1 MLNFFCLV
9 IVKYFELVT
18 CNLYLAFLW
27 QEPLATQQ
35 SDLAAAS
42 QGTSAAP
49 PGTSAA
55 SQKKVSM
62 AKAKAKASQE
72 ANAKPETQ
80 KAVSKRMKKEEHAA
94 VEAVPP
100 QEAEADADTV
110 RFCEDLVSMCE
121 DFGDKPCKE
130 GSLPRQ
136 NAQDFPSDP
145 DSADVGLCSAMPCGS
160 ENESDA
166 SSQTVKDLA
175 DLASKHCPSE
185 PESFRGSFLWHFL
198 QHAWPKLSKQLSDEL
213 DALWATW
220 KVNSQFSLNLVA
232 SIFSVD
238 LKQFWLALGLCDFNV
253 NDSIQQQ
260 MSQPSDRS
268 MWEST

>member
-1 MLNFFCLV
+1 MPRVKKRPAAATVLEEKCPEEVGQCQGQDVLFKFAMLNFFCLV

-27 QEPLATQQ
+27 
-35 SDLAAAS
+35 
-42 QGTSAAP
+42 GHSAVGP
-49 PGTSAA
+49 CGCQPRHFPGTSAA

-145 DSADVGLCSAMPCGS
+145 DSADCGCRF
-160 ENESDA
+160 
-166 SSQTVKDLA
+166 V
-175 DLASKHCPSE
+175 
-185 PESFRGSFLWHFL
+185 
-198 QHAWPKLSKQLSDEL
+198 LS
-213 DALWATW
+213 DALW
-220 KVNSQFSLNLVA
+220 
-232 SIFSVD
+232 
-238 LKQFWLALGLCDFNV
+238 
-253 NDSIQQQ
+253 
-260 MSQPSDRS
+260 
-268 MWEST
+268 